1 MITMINNIIQRAGKG
16 LMKWGGAGVLS
27 CLLVSLSPCLL
38 TSCTDYLD
46 KEERSIIDASQPYL
60 NFRNFQGFVE
70 ELYTAMP
77 IMTGHQYHS
86 AWNFGED
93 DYWEPQESR
102 QLPNAIDQGNYW
114 GWNECFYSYF
124 KEKQGGMNTGTPERM
139 ISDVSTKGYLY
150 GLCWFGIRKAN
161 IGIANLDKMV
171 DATQEEKNL
180 IAGQLYFFRAW
191 NHFMLMQY
199 WGGLPYIDV
208 VLDANSVFNLP
219 RLSYQATAEK
229 AAEDFQK
236 AADLLPV
243 DWDQTAAGK
252 ATLGKNSVRINKV
265 MALAYKGKDL
275 LWAGSP
281 MMNQESTGNATYNAD
296 FCKRAADTFA
306 EVLKICDETGRYEL
320 ADWDHYQEIF
330 YTYKQNKLNGL
341 KEVMF
346 WENMATCHIG
356 VWRWNLVN
364 DWRPPLINNSGI
376 KCYPAAN
383 YTDYFGMA
391 NGMPIPD
398 ITQPDAASGYNP
410 EYPYKDRDPRFYYNF
425 IYDAVKTV
433 LDGSKILK
441 DGLPDERKQY
451 ASLYE
456 GGLYR
461 TDTPSKCVFTG
472 YMNKKFT
479 SQYMNDFDDYKEG
492 TVLVMPLLRLADVYL
507 MYAESA
513 AAGYGSATASASGYS
528 LSAVG
533 AIDKVRARAG
543 VAGVNSKFL
552 GSVDDFMSEVR
563 RERAVELSFEGHRF
577 TDLRRWLLLDK
588 APYNKKT
595 AVYFDRAADQ
605 SDKDRYAN
613 PKENH
618 VLNLRE
624 VVLVERKY
632 SLPKH
637 NWFPFPQKD
646 VQMYP
651 EFAQNPG
658 W

>member
-1 MITMINNIIQRAGKG
+1 MGVMSLMGVMGVMG
-16 LMKWGGAGVLS
+16 LA
-27 CLLVSLSPCLL
+27 
-38 TSCTDYLD
+38 SCTDYLD

-161 IGIANLDKMV
+161 IGIANLDKLV

-236 AADLLPV
+236 AADLLPI

-296 FCKRAADTFA
+296 FCKRAADAFA
-306 EVLKICDETGRYEL
+306 EALKICEETGRYEL

-341 KEVMF
+341 KEVLF

-391 NGMPIPD
+391 NGLPIPD
-398 ITQPDAASGYNP
+398 ITKPDAASGYNP

-441 DGLPDERKQY
+441 DGLPDEHKQY

>member
-1 MITMINNIIQRAGKG
+1 MKMMNIYKKG
-16 LMKWGGAGVLS
+16 VMGVMSLMGVMGVMGLA
-27 CLLVSLSPCLL
+27 
-38 TSCTDYLD
+38 SCTDYLD

-139 ISDVSTKGYLY
+139 INDVSTKGYLY

-161 IGIANLDKMV
+161 IGIANLDKLV

-219 RLSYQATAEK
+219 RLNYQATAEK

-236 AADLLPV
+236 AADLLPI

-252 ATLGKNSVRINKV
+252 ATLGKNAVRINKV

-296 FCKRAADTFA
+296 FCKRAADAFA
-306 EVLKICDETGRYEL
+306 EALKICEETGRYEL

-341 KEVMF
+341 KEVLF

-391 NGMPIPD
+391 NGLPIPD
-398 ITQPDAASGYNP
+398 ITKPDAASGYNP

-441 DGLPDERKQY
+441 DGLPDEHKQY

-492 TVLVMPLLRLADVYL
+492 TVLVMPLMRLADVYL

-533 AIDKVRARAG
+533 AINKVRARAG
-543 VAGVNSKFL
+543 VAGVDSKFL

-595 AVYFDRAADQ
+595 AVYVDRAADQ
-605 SDKDRYAN
+605 SDKERYAN

-624 VVLVERKY
+624 VVLTERKY
-632 SLPKH
+632 TLPKH

>member
-1 MITMINNIIQRAGKG
+1 MKMMNIYKKG
-16 LMKWGGAGVLS
+16 VMGVMSLMGVMGVMGLA
-27 CLLVSLSPCLL
+27 
-38 TSCTDYLD
+38 SCTDYLD

-139 ISDVSTKGYLY
+139 INDVSTKGYLY

-161 IGIANLDKMV
+161 IGIANLDKLV

-236 AADLLPV
+236 AADLLPI

-252 ATLGKNSVRINKV
+252 ATLGKNAVRINKV

-306 EVLKICDETGRYEL
+306 EALKICEETGRYEL

-341 KEVMF
+341 KEVLF

-391 NGMPIPD
+391 NGLPIPD
-398 ITQPDAASGYNP
+398 ITKPDAASGYNP

-433 LDGSKILK
+433 QDGSKILK

-543 VAGVNSKFL
+543 VAGVDSKFL

-605 SDKDRYAN
+605 SDKERYAN

-624 VVLVERKY
+624 VVLTERKY
-632 SLPKH
+632 TLPKH

>member
-1 MITMINNIIQRAGKG
+1 MGVMSLMGVMGVMG
-16 LMKWGGAGVLS
+16 LA
-27 CLLVSLSPCLL
+27 
-38 TSCTDYLD
+38 SCTDYLD

-139 ISDVSTKGYLY
+139 INDVSTKGYLY

-161 IGIANLDKMV
+161 IGIANLDKLV

-236 AADLLPV
+236 AADLLPI

-252 ATLGKNSVRINKV
+252 ATLGKNAVRINKV

-296 FCKRAADTFA
+296 FCKRAADAFA
-306 EVLKICDETGRYEL
+306 EALKICEETGRYEL

-341 KEVMF
+341 KEVLF

-391 NGMPIPD
+391 NGLPIPD
-398 ITQPDAASGYNP
+398 ITKPDAASGYNP

-441 DGLPDERKQY
+441 DGLPDEHKQY

-492 TVLVMPLLRLADVYL
+492 TVLVMPLMRLADVYL

-543 VAGVNSKFL
+543 VAGVDSKFL

-605 SDKDRYAN
+605 SDKERYYAN

-624 VVLVERKY
+624 VVLTERKY
-632 SLPKH
+632 TLPKH

>member
-1 MITMINNIIQRAGKG
+1 MMNIYKKG
-16 LMKWGGAGVLS
+16 VMGVMSLMGVMGVIGLA
-27 CLLVSLSPCLL
+27 
-38 TSCTDYLD
+38 SCTDYLD

-161 IGIANLDKMV
+161 IGIANLDKLV

-236 AADLLPV
+236 AADLLPI

-252 ATLGKNSVRINKV
+252 ATLGKNAVRINKV

-306 EVLKICDETGRYEL
+306 EALKICEETGRYEL

-341 KEVMF
+341 KEVLF

-391 NGMPIPD
+391 NGLPIPD
-398 ITQPDAASGYNP
+398 ITKPDAASGYNP

>member
-1 MITMINNIIQRAGKG
+1 MG
-16 LMKWGGAGVLS
+16 LMGIMGLM
-27 CLLVSLSPCLL
+27 SLA
-38 TSCTDYLD
+38 SCTDYLD

-139 ISDVSTKGYLY
+139 INDVSTKGYLY

-161 IGIANLDKMV
+161 IGIANLDKLV

-236 AADLLPV
+236 AADLLPI

-252 ATLGKNSVRINKV
+252 ATLGKNAVRINKV

-296 FCKRAADTFA
+296 FCKRAADAFA
-306 EVLKICDETGRYEL
+306 EALKICEETGRYEL

-341 KEVMF
+341 KEVLF

-391 NGMPIPD
+391 NGLPIPD
-398 ITQPDAASGYNP
+398 ITKPDAASGYNP

-492 TVLVMPLLRLADVYL
+492 TVLVMPLMRLADVYL

-533 AIDKVRARAG
+533 AINKVRARAG
-543 VAGVNSKFL
+543 VAGVDSKFL

-605 SDKDRYAN
+605 SDKERYAN

-624 VVLVERKY
+624 VVLTERKY
-632 SLPKH
+632 TLPKH

>member
-1 MITMINNIIQRAGKG
+1 MKMMNIYKKG
-16 LMKWGGAGVLS
+16 VMGVMSLMGVMGVMGLA
-27 CLLVSLSPCLL
+27 
-38 TSCTDYLD
+38 SCTDYLD

-161 IGIANLDKMV
+161 IGIANLDKLV

-236 AADLLPV
+236 AADLLPI

-252 ATLGKNSVRINKV
+252 ATLG
-265 MALAYKGKDL
+265 
-275 LWAGSP
+275 
-281 MMNQESTGNATYNAD
+281 YNAD

-306 EVLKICDETGRYEL
+306 EALKICEETGRYEL

-341 KEVMF
+341 KEVLF

-391 NGMPIPD
+391 NGLPIPD
-398 ITQPDAASGYNP
+398 ITKPDAASGYNP

>member
-1 MITMINNIIQRAGKG
+1 MGVMSLMGVMGVIG
-16 LMKWGGAGVLS
+16 LA
-27 CLLVSLSPCLL
+27 
-38 TSCTDYLD
+38 SCTDYLD

-161 IGIANLDKMV
+161 IGIANLDKLV

-236 AADLLPV
+236 AADLLPI

-252 ATLGKNSVRINKV
+252 ATLGKNAVRINKV

>member
-1 MITMINNIIQRAGKG
+1 MKMMNIYKKG
-16 LMKWGGAGVLS
+16 VMGVMSLMGVMGVMGLA
-27 CLLVSLSPCLL
+27 
-38 TSCTDYLD
+38 SCTDYLD

-139 ISDVSTKGYLY
+139 INDVSTKGYLY

-161 IGIANLDKMV
+161 IGIANLDKLV

-219 RLSYQATAEK
+219 RLNYQATAEK

-236 AADLLPV
+236 AADLLPI

-252 ATLGKNSVRINKV
+252 ATLGKNAVRINKV

-296 FCKRAADTFA
+296 FCKRAADAFA
-306 EVLKICDETGRYEL
+306 EALKICEETGRYEL

-341 KEVMF
+341 KEVLF

-391 NGMPIPD
+391 NGLPIPD
-398 ITQPDAASGYNP
+398 ITKPDAASGYNP

-441 DGLPDERKQY
+441 DGLPDEHKQY

-492 TVLVMPLLRLADVYL
+492 TVLVMPLMRLADVYL

-513 AAGYGSATASASGYS
+513 AAGYGSATASATGYN

-543 VAGVNSKFL
+543 VAGVDSKFL

-605 SDKDRYAN
+605 SDKERYAN

-624 VVLVERKY
+624 VVLTERKY
-632 SLPKH
+632 TLPKH

>member
-1 MITMINNIIQRAGKG
+1 MG
-16 LMKWGGAGVLS
+16 LMGIMGLM
-27 CLLVSLSPCLL
+27 SLA
-38 TSCTDYLD
+38 SCTDYLD

-124 KEKQGGMNTGTPERM
+124 KEKQAGMNTGTPERM

-391 NGMPIPD
+391 NGLPIPD
-398 ITQPDAASGYNP
+398 ITKPDAASGYNP

>member
-1 MITMINNIIQRAGKG
+1 MGVMSLMGVMGVMG
-16 LMKWGGAGVLS
+16 LA
-27 CLLVSLSPCLL
+27 
-38 TSCTDYLD
+38 SCTDYLD
-46 KEERSIIDASQPYL
+46 KEEKSIIDASQPYL

-139 ISDVSTKGYLY
+139 INDVSTKGYLY

-161 IGIANLDKMV
+161 IGIANLDKLV

-219 RLSYQATAEK
+219 RLNYQATAEK

-236 AADLLPV
+236 AADLLPI

-252 ATLGKNSVRINKV
+252 ATLGKNAVRINKV

-296 FCKRAADTFA
+296 FCKRAADAFA
-306 EVLKICDETGRYEL
+306 EALKICEETGRYEL

-341 KEVMF
+341 KEVLF

-391 NGMPIPD
+391 NGLPIPD
-398 ITQPDAASGYNP
+398 ITKPDAASGYNP

-433 LDGSKILK
+433 QDGSKILK
-441 DGLPDERKQY
+441 DGLPDEHKQY

-492 TVLVMPLLRLADVYL
+492 TVLVMPL
-507 MYAESA
+507 A

-533 AIDKVRARAG
+533 AINKVRARAG
-543 VAGVNSKFL
+543 VAGVDSKFL

-605 SDKDRYAN
+605 SDKERYAN

-624 VVLVERKY
+624 VVLTERKY
-632 SLPKH
+632 TLPKH

>member
-1 MITMINNIIQRAGKG
+1 MKMMNIYKKG
-16 LMKWGGAGVLS
+16 VMGVMSLMGVMGVMGLA
-27 CLLVSLSPCLL
+27 
-38 TSCTDYLD
+38 SCTDYLD
-46 KEERSIIDASQPYL
+46 KEEKSIIDASQPYL

-139 ISDVSTKGYLY
+139 INDVSTKGYLY

-161 IGIANLDKMV
+161 IGIANLDKLV

-219 RLSYQATAEK
+219 RLNYQATAEK

-236 AADLLPV
+236 AADLLPI

-252 ATLGKNSVRINKV
+252 ATLGKNAVRINKV

-296 FCKRAADTFA
+296 FCKRAADAFA
-306 EVLKICDETGRYEL
+306 EALKICEETGRYEL

-341 KEVMF
+341 KEVLF

-391 NGMPIPD
+391 NGLPIPD
-398 ITQPDAASGYNP
+398 ITKPDAASGYNP

-441 DGLPDERKQY
+441 DGLPDEHKQY

-492 TVLVMPLLRLADVYL
+492 TVLVMPLMRLADVYL

-533 AIDKVRARAG
+533 AINKVRARAG
-543 VAGVNSKFL
+543 VAGVDSKFL

-605 SDKDRYAN
+605 SDKERYAN

-624 VVLVERKY
+624 VVLTERKY
-632 SLPKH
+632 TLPKH

>member
-1 MITMINNIIQRAGKG
+1 
-16 LMKWGGAGVLS
+16 MKIKQYIS
-27 CLLVSLSPCLL
+27 CSLLLL
-38 TSCTDYLD
+38 AALTLNTSCKEYLD
-46 KEERSIIDASQPYL
+46 KEPKSDIDPTQPFL

-70 ELYTAMP
+70 ELYAAMP

-86 AWNFGED
+86 CWNFGED
-93 DYWEPQESR
+93 DYWEPTETR
-102 QLPNAIDQGNYW
+102 MLTYAIDQGNYW

-124 KEKQGGMNTGTPERM
+124 KEKQDGMNTATGDRM
-139 ISDVSTKGYLY
+139 INNVSSKGYLY

-161 IGIANLDKMV
+161 IGLANLDKMV
-171 DATQEEKNL
+171 DATQEEKNF

-199 WGGLPYIDV
+199 WGGIPY
-208 VLDANSVFNLP
+208 LDRALSSSETYTLP
-219 RLSYQATAEK
+219 RLSYQETAEK

-236 AADLLPV
+236 AADLLPI
-243 DWDQTAAGK
+243 DWDQTATGK
-252 ATLGKNSVRINKV
+252 TTLGKNVIRINKV
-265 MALAYKGKDL
+265 MALAYLGKDL

-296 FCKRAADTFA
+296 FCKRAADAFA
-306 EVLKICDETGRYEL
+306 QVLKICDETGIYEL
-320 ADWDHYQEIF
+320 ADFDHYSDIF
-330 YTYKQNKLNGL
+330 YTYKQNKVNGV
-341 KEVMF
+341 KEVLF
-346 WENMATCHIG
+346 YENMATCHIG

-391 NGMPIPD
+391 NGLPIPD
-398 ITQPDAASGYNP
+398 ITKKDAASGYDP
-410 EYPYKDRDPRFYYNF
+410 EYPYKDRDPRFYTNF
-425 IYDAVKTV
+425 IYDGVKTV
-433 LDGSKILK
+433 KDGSKILTK
-441 DGLPDERKQY
+441 EGLPDERKQY
-451 ASLYE
+451 ASMFE

-461 TDTPSKCVFTG
+461 TDTPSKCCFTG
-472 YMNKKFT
+472 YMNMKFT

-492 TVLVMPLLRLADVYL
+492 NVLVMPLVRLADVYL
-507 MYAESA
+507 MYAEA
-513 AAGYGSATASASGYS
+513 TANGYGSATATASGYG
-528 LSAVG
+528 LTAVG
-533 AIDKVRARAG
+533 AVDKIRDRAG
-543 VAGVNSKFL
+543 VGHVDAKFL
-552 GSVDDFMSEVR
+552 GSVEQFMSEVR

-605 SDKDRYAN
+605 TDKERYEN
-613 PKENH
+613 PKNNH

-624 VVLVERKY
+624 VVLTERHY

-637 NWFPFPQKD
+637 NWFPFPKKD

-651 EFAQNPG
+651 EFKQNPG
-658 W
+658 WE

>member
-1 MITMINNIIQRAGKG
+1 MKMMNIYKKG
-16 LMKWGGAGVLS
+16 VMGVMSLMGVMGVMGLA
-27 CLLVSLSPCLL
+27 
-38 TSCTDYLD
+38 SCTDYLD

-139 ISDVSTKGYLY
+139 INDVSTKGYLY

-161 IGIANLDKMV
+161 IGIANLDKLV

-219 RLSYQATAEK
+219 RLNYQATAEK

-236 AADLLPV
+236 AADLLPI

-252 ATLGKNSVRINKV
+252 ATLGKNAVRINKV

-296 FCKRAADTFA
+296 FCKRAADAFA
-306 EVLKICDETGRYEL
+306 EALKICEETGRYEL

-341 KEVMF
+341 KEVLF

-391 NGMPIPD
+391 NGLPIPD
-398 ITQPDAASGYNP
+398 ITKPDAASGYNP

-433 LDGSKILK
+433 QDGSKILK
-441 DGLPDERKQY
+441 DGLPDEHKQY

-492 TVLVMPLLRLADVYL
+492 TVLVMPLMRLADVYL

-533 AIDKVRARAG
+533 AINKVRARAG
-543 VAGVNSKFL
+543 VAGVDSKFL

-605 SDKDRYAN
+605 SDKERYAN

-624 VVLVERKY
+624 VVLTERKY
-632 SLPKH
+632 TLPKH

>member
-1 MITMINNIIQRAGKG
+1 
-16 LMKWGGAGVLS
+16 MKIKQYIS
-27 CLLVSLSPCLL
+27 CSLLLL
-38 TSCTDYLD
+38 AALTLNTSCKEYLD
-46 KEERSIIDASQPYL
+46 KEPKSDIDPTQPYL

-70 ELYTAMP
+70 ELYAAMP

-86 AWNFGED
+86 CWNFGED
-93 DYWEPQESR
+93 DYWEPTETR
-102 QLPNAIDQGNYW
+102 MLTYAIDQGNYW

-124 KEKQGGMNTGTPERM
+124 KEKQDGMNTATGDRM
-139 ISDVSTKGYLY
+139 IDNVSSKGYLY

-161 IGIANLDKMV
+161 IGLANLDKMV
-171 DATQEEKNL
+171 DATQEEKNF

-199 WGGLPYIDV
+199 WGGIPY
-208 VLDANSVFNLP
+208 LDRALSSSETYTLP
-219 RLSYQATAEK
+219 RLSYQETAEK

-236 AADLLPV
+236 AADLLPI
-243 DWDQTAAGK
+243 DWDQTATGK
-252 ATLGKNSVRINKV
+252 TTLGKNVIRINKV
-265 MALAYKGKDL
+265 MALAYLGKDL

-296 FCKRAADTFA
+296 FCKRAADAFA
-306 EVLKICDETGRYEL
+306 QVLKICDETGIYEL
-320 ADWDHYQEIF
+320 ADFDHYSDIF
-330 YTYKQNKLNGL
+330 YTYKQNKVNGV
-341 KEVMF
+341 KEVLF
-346 WENMATCHIG
+346 YENMATCHIG

-391 NGMPIPD
+391 NGLPIPD
-398 ITQPDAASGYNP
+398 ITKPDAASGYDP
-410 EYPYKDRDPRFYYNF
+410 EYPYKDRDPRFYTNF
-425 IYDAVKTV
+425 IYDGVKTV
-433 LDGSKILK
+433 KDGSKILTK
-441 DGLPDERKQY
+441 EGLPDERKQY
-451 ASLYE
+451 ASMFE

-461 TDTPSKCVFTG
+461 TDTPSKCCFTG
-472 YMNKKFT
+472 YMNMKFT

-492 TVLVMPLLRLADVYL
+492 NVLVMPLVRLADVYL
-507 MYAESA
+507 MYAEA
-513 AAGYGSATASASGYS
+513 TANGYGSATATASGYG
-528 LSAVG
+528 LTAVG
-533 AIDKVRARAG
+533 A
-543 VAGVNSKFL
+543 KFL
-552 GSVDDFMSEVR
+552 GSVDQFMSEVR

-605 SDKDRYAN
+605 TDKERYEN
-613 PKENH
+613 PKNNH

-624 VVLVERKY
+624 VVLTERHY

-637 NWFPFPQKD
+637 NWFPFPKKD

-651 EFAQNPG
+651 EFKQNPG
-658 W
+658 WE

>member
-1 MITMINNIIQRAGKG
+1 MG
-16 LMKWGGAGVLS
+16 LMGIMGLMS
-27 CLLVSLSPCLL
+27 L

>member
-1 MITMINNIIQRAGKG
+1 MKMMNIYKKG
-16 LMKWGGAGVLS
+16 VMGVMSLMGVMGVMGLA
-27 CLLVSLSPCLL
+27 
-38 TSCTDYLD
+38 SCTDYLD

-139 ISDVSTKGYLY
+139 INDVSTKGYLY

-161 IGIANLDKMV
+161 IGIANLDKLV

-219 RLSYQATAEK
+219 RLNYQATAEK

-236 AADLLPV
+236 AADLLPI

-252 ATLGKNSVRINKV
+252 ATLGKNAVRINKV

-296 FCKRAADTFA
+296 FCKRAADAFA
-306 EVLKICDETGRYEL
+306 EALKICEETGRYEL

-341 KEVMF
+341 KEVLF

-391 NGMPIPD
+391 NGLPIPD
-398 ITQPDAASGYNP
+398 ITKPDAASGYNP
-410 EYPYKDRDPRFYYNF
+410 EYPYKNRDPRFYYNF

-441 DGLPDERKQY
+441 DGLPDEHKQY

-492 TVLVMPLLRLADVYL
+492 TVLVMPLMRLADVYL

-533 AIDKVRARAG
+533 AINKVRARAG
-543 VAGVNSKFL
+543 VAGVDSKFL

-605 SDKDRYAN
+605 SDKERYAN

-624 VVLVERKY
+624 VVLTERKY
-632 SLPKH
+632 TLPKH

>member
-1 MITMINNIIQRAGKG
+1 MKMMNIYKKGVMGVMILMGVMGVMG
-16 LMKWGGAGVLS
+16 LA
-27 CLLVSLSPCLL
+27 
-38 TSCTDYLD
+38 SCTDYLD

-139 ISDVSTKGYLY
+139 INDVSTKGYLY

-161 IGIANLDKMV
+161 IGIANLDKLV

-236 AADLLPV
+236 AADLLPI

-252 ATLGKNSVRINKV
+252 ATLGKNAVRINKV

-391 NGMPIPD
+391 NGLPIPD
-398 ITQPDAASGYNP
+398 ITKPDAASGYNP

-543 VAGVNSKFL
+543 VAGVDSKFL

-605 SDKDRYAN
+605 SDKERYAN

-624 VVLVERKY
+624 VVLTERKY
-632 SLPKH
+632 TLPKH

>member
-1 MITMINNIIQRAGKG
+1 MKMMNIYKKG
-16 LMKWGGAGVLS
+16 VMGVMSLMGVMGVMGLA
-27 CLLVSLSPCLL
+27 
-38 TSCTDYLD
+38 SCTDYLD

-139 ISDVSTKGYLY
+139 INDVSTKGYLY

-161 IGIANLDKMV
+161 IGIANLDKLV

-236 AADLLPV
+236 AADLLPI

-252 ATLGKNSVRINKV
+252 ATLGKNAVRINKV

-306 EVLKICDETGRYEL
+306 EALKICEETGRYEL

-341 KEVMF
+341 KEVLF

-391 NGMPIPD
+391 NGLPIPD
-398 ITQPDAASGYNP
+398 ITKPDAASGYNP

-492 TVLVMPLLRLADVYL
+492 TVLVMPLMRLADVYL

-543 VAGVNSKFL
+543 VAGVDSKFL

-605 SDKDRYAN
+605 SDKERYAN

-624 VVLVERKY
+624 VVLTERKY
-632 SLPKH
+632 TLPKH

>member
-1 MITMINNIIQRAGKG
+1 MG
-16 LMKWGGAGVLS
+16 LMGIMGLM
-27 CLLVSLSPCLL
+27 SLA
-38 TSCTDYLD
+38 SCTDYLD

-124 KEKQGGMNTGTPERM
+124 KEKQAGMNTGTPERM

-236 AADLLPV
+236 AADLLPI

-252 ATLGKNSVRINKV
+252 ATLGKNAVRINKV

>member
-1 MITMINNIIQRAGKG
+1 MGVMGVIG
-16 LMKWGGAGVLS
+16 LA
-27 CLLVSLSPCLL
+27 
-38 TSCTDYLD
+38 SCTDYLD

-139 ISDVSTKGYLY
+139 INDVSTKGYLY

-161 IGIANLDKMV
+161 IGIANLDKLV

-236 AADLLPV
+236 AADLLPI

-252 ATLGKNSVRINKV
+252 ATLGKNAVRINKV

-306 EVLKICDETGRYEL
+306 EALKICEETGRYEL

-341 KEVMF
+341 KEVLF

-391 NGMPIPD
+391 NGLPIPD
-398 ITQPDAASGYNP
+398 ITKPDAASGYNP

-441 DGLPDERKQY
+441 DGLPDEHKQY

-492 TVLVMPLLRLADVYL
+492 TVLVMPLMRLADVYL

-533 AIDKVRARAG
+533 AINKVRARAG
-543 VAGVNSKFL
+543 VAGVDSKFL

-605 SDKDRYAN
+605 SDKERYAN

-624 VVLVERKY
+624 VVLTERKY
-632 SLPKH
+632 TLPKH

>member
-1 MITMINNIIQRAGKG
+1 MKMMNIYKKG
-16 LMKWGGAGVLS
+16 VMGVMSLMGVMGVMGLA
-27 CLLVSLSPCLL
+27 
-38 TSCTDYLD
+38 SCTDYLD

-139 ISDVSTKGYLY
+139 INDVSTKGYLY

-161 IGIANLDKMV
+161 IGIANLDKLV

-219 RLSYQATAEK
+219 RLNYQATAEK

-236 AADLLPV
+236 AADLLPI

-252 ATLGKNSVRINKV
+252 ATLGKNAVRINKV

-296 FCKRAADTFA
+296 FCKRAADAFA
-306 EVLKICDETGRYEL
+306 EALKICEETGRYEL

-341 KEVMF
+341 KEVLF

-391 NGMPIPD
+391 NGLPIPD
-398 ITQPDAASGYNP
+398 ITKPDAASGYNP

-441 DGLPDERKQY
+441 DGLPDEHKQY

-513 AAGYGSATASASGYS
+513 AAGYGSATASATGYN

-543 VAGVNSKFL
+543 VAGVDSKFL

-605 SDKDRYAN
+605 SDKERYAN

-624 VVLVERKY
+624 VVLTERKY
-632 SLPKH
+632 TLPKH

>member
-1 MITMINNIIQRAGKG
+1 MGVMSLMGVMGVMG
-16 LMKWGGAGVLS
+16 LA
-27 CLLVSLSPCLL
+27 
-38 TSCTDYLD
+38 SCTDYLD

-161 IGIANLDKMV
+161 IGIANLDKLV

-236 AADLLPV
+236 AADLLPI

-252 ATLGKNSVRINKV
+252 ATLGKNAVRINKV

-296 FCKRAADTFA
+296 VCKRAADTFA
-306 EVLKICDETGRYEL
+306 EALKICEETGRYEL

-341 KEVMF
+341 KEVLF

-391 NGMPIPD
+391 NGLPIPD
-398 ITQPDAASGYNP
+398 ITKPDAASGYNP

>member
-1 MITMINNIIQRAGKG
+1 MG
-16 LMKWGGAGVLS
+16 LMGIMGLMS
-27 CLLVSLSPCLL
+27 L

-46 KEERSIIDASQPYL
+46 KEERSIIDSSQPYL

-124 KEKQGGMNTGTPERM
+124 KEKQSGMNTGTPERM

>member
-1 MITMINNIIQRAGKG
+1 MKMMNIYKKGVVGMMGIIGLIG
-16 LMKWGGAGVLS
+16 LMGQA
-27 CLLVSLSPCLL
+27 
-38 TSCTDYLD
+38 SCTDYLD

-306 EVLKICDETGRYEL
+306 EVLKICEETGRYEL

-391 NGMPIPD
+391 NGLPIPD
-398 ITQPDAASGYNP
+398 ITKPDAASGYNP

-425 IYDAVKTV
+425 IYDGVKTV

-451 ASLYE
+451 ASLFE

>member
-1 MITMINNIIQRAGKG
+1 MKMMNIYKKG
-16 LMKWGGAGVLS
+16 VMGVMSLMGVMGVIGLA
-27 CLLVSLSPCLL
+27 
-38 TSCTDYLD
+38 SCTDYLD

-161 IGIANLDKMV
+161 IGIANLDKLV

-236 AADLLPV
+236 AADLLPI

-252 ATLGKNSVRINKV
+252 ATLGKNAVRINKV

-296 FCKRAADTFA
+296 FCKRAADAFA
-306 EVLKICDETGRYEL
+306 EALKICEETGRYEL

-341 KEVMF
+341 KEVLF

-391 NGMPIPD
+391 NGLPIPD
-398 ITQPDAASGYNP
+398 ITKPDAASGYNP

-492 TVLVMPLLRLADVYL
+492 TVLVMPLMRLADVYL

-543 VAGVNSKFL
+543 VAGVDSKFL

-605 SDKDRYAN
+605 SDKERYAN

-624 VVLVERKY
+624 VVLTERKY
-632 SLPKH
+632 TLPKH

>member
-1 MITMINNIIQRAGKG
+1 MGVMSLMGVMGVMG
-16 LMKWGGAGVLS
+16 LA
-27 CLLVSLSPCLL
+27 
-38 TSCTDYLD
+38 SCTDYLD

-139 ISDVSTKGYLY
+139 INDVSTKGYLY

-161 IGIANLDKMV
+161 IGIANLDKLV

-236 AADLLPV
+236 AADLLPI

-252 ATLGKNSVRINKV
+252 ATLGKNAVRINKV

-296 FCKRAADTFA
+296 FCKRAADAFA
-306 EVLKICDETGRYEL
+306 EALKICEETGRYEL

-341 KEVMF
+341 KEVLF

-391 NGMPIPD
+391 NGLPIPD
-398 ITQPDAASGYNP
+398 ITKPDAASGYNP

-441 DGLPDERKQY
+441 DGLPDEHKQY

-533 AIDKVRARAG
+533 AINKVRARAG
-543 VAGVNSKFL
+543 VAGVDSKFL

-605 SDKDRYAN
+605 SDKERYAN

-624 VVLVERKY
+624 VVLTERKY
-632 SLPKH
+632 TLPKH

>member
-1 MITMINNIIQRAGKG
+1 MKIRNIYKMG
-16 LMKWGGAGVLS
+16 LMGIMGIMGIMGLMS
-27 CLLVSLSPCLL
+27 L

-46 KEERSIIDASQPYL
+46 KEERSIIDSSQPYL

-398 ITQPDAASGYNP
+398 ITKADAASGYNP

>member
-1 MITMINNIIQRAGKG
+1 MGVMSLMGVMGVMG
-16 LMKWGGAGVLS
+16 LA
-27 CLLVSLSPCLL
+27 
-38 TSCTDYLD
+38 SCTDYLD

-161 IGIANLDKMV
+161 IGIANLDKLV

-236 AADLLPV
+236 AADLLPI

-252 ATLGKNSVRINKV
+252 ATLGKNAVRINKV

-306 EVLKICDETGRYEL
+306 EALKICEETGRYEL

-341 KEVMF
+341 KEVLF

-391 NGMPIPD
+391 NGLPIPD
-398 ITQPDAASGYNP
+398 ITKPDAASGYNP

-433 LDGSKILK
+433 LDGSMLLK
-441 DGLPDERKQY
+441 VGLHDERNQY

>member
-1 MITMINNIIQRAGKG
+1 
-16 LMKWGGAGVLS
+16 MKIKQYISGSLLLLS
-27 CLLVSLSPCLL
+27 AVLL
-38 TSCTDYLD
+38 TASCKEYLD
-46 KEERSIIDASQPYL
+46 KEPKSDIPSTQPYL
-60 NFRNFQGFVE
+60 NFKNFQGFVE

-77 IMTGHQYHS
+77 IMTAHQYHG

-93 DYWEPQESR
+93 DVWEASESR
-102 QLPNAIDQGNYW
+102 MLPNSIDKGDYW
-114 GWNECFYSYF
+114 GWNSCFYSHF
-124 KEKQGGMNTGTPERM
+124 KAKQGGMNTSTPERM
-139 ISDVSTKGYLY
+139 INDVSTKGYYY

-161 IGIANLDKMV
+161 IGLANLDKLV
-171 DATQEEKNL
+171 DATIEEKNL

-199 WGGLPYIDV
+199 WGGLPYIDT
-208 VLDANSVFNLP
+208 VLDPNTVFDLP

-243 DWDQTAAGK
+243 DWDQTTAGK
-252 ATLGKNSVRINKV
+252 ATLGKNNLRINKI

-281 MMNQESTGNATYNAD
+281 MMNQESTGSATYNAD
-296 FCKRAADTFA
+296 FCKRAADAFA
-306 EVLKICDETGRYEL
+306 QALKLCDETGRYEL
-320 ADWDHYQEIF
+320 ADWDHYSEIF
-330 YTYKQNKLNGL
+330 YTYKQYKFNGL
-341 KEVMF
+341 KEVLF
-346 WENMATCHIG
+346 YENTAVGHNG
-356 VWRWNLVN
+356 AWRWNLVN
-364 DWRPPLINNSGI
+364 DWRPPVINNSGI

-391 NGMPIPD
+391 NGLPIPD
-398 ITQPDAASGYNP
+398 ITKKDPESGYDP
-410 EYPYKDRDPRFYYNF
+410 EYPYKNRDPRFYYNF

-433 LDGSKILK
+433 LDGSKILDPK
-441 DGLPDERKQY
+441 TGLPQENKQY

-461 TDTPSKCVFTG
+461 TDTPAKAARTG

-492 TVLVMPLLRLADVYL
+492 SVLVMPLMRLADVYL
-507 MYAESA
+507 MYAEA
-513 AAGYGSATASASGYS
+513 TAAGYGSATATASGYG
-528 LSAVG
+528 LTAAGAVN
-533 AIDKVRARAG
+533 IVRDRAG
-543 VAGVNSKFL
+543 VGHVADKFL
-552 GSVDDFMSEVR
+552 GSVDQFMSEVR

-595 AVYFDRAADQ
+595 AVFFDRAADQ
-605 SDKDRYAN
+605 KDADRYAD
-613 PKENH
+613 PTQNH

-624 VVLVERKY
+624 EVLVERHY
-632 SLPKH
+632 TLPKH
-637 NWFPFPQKD
+637 NWFPFPQED
-646 VQMYP
+646 VQLYKG
-651 EFAQNPG
+651 FDQNPG

>member
-1 MITMINNIIQRAGKG
+1 MINNIIQRAGKG

-398 ITQPDAASGYNP
+398 ITKPDAASGYNP

-507 MYAESA
+507 MYAEST

>member
-1 MITMINNIIQRAGKG
+1 MG
-16 LMKWGGAGVLS
+16 LMGIMGIMGIMGLMS
-27 CLLVSLSPCLL
+27 L

-46 KEERSIIDASQPYL
+46 KEERSIIDSSQPYL

-398 ITQPDAASGYNP
+398 ITKADAASGYNP

>member
-1 MITMINNIIQRAGKG
+1 
-16 LMKWGGAGVLS
+16 
-27 CLLVSLSPCLL
+27 
-38 TSCTDYLD
+38 
-46 KEERSIIDASQPYL
+46 
-60 NFRNFQGFVE
+60 
-70 ELYTAMP
+70 
-77 IMTGHQYHS
+77 MTGHQYHS

-398 ITQPDAASGYNP
+398 ITKPDAASGYNP

>member
-1 MITMINNIIQRAGKG
+1 MKMMNIYKKG
-16 LMKWGGAGVLS
+16 VMGVMSLMGVMGVMGLA
-27 CLLVSLSPCLL
+27 
-38 TSCTDYLD
+38 SCTDYLD

-161 IGIANLDKMV
+161 IGIANLDKLV

-236 AADLLPV
+236 AADLLPI

-252 ATLGKNSVRINKV
+252 ATLGKNAVRINKV

-306 EVLKICDETGRYEL
+306 EALKICEETGRYEL

-341 KEVMF
+341 KEVLF

-391 NGMPIPD
+391 NGLPIPD
-398 ITQPDAASGYNP
+398 ITKPDAASGYNP

-492 TVLVMPLLRLADVYL
+492 TVLVMPLMRLADVYL

-543 VAGVNSKFL
+543 VAGVDSKFL

-605 SDKDRYAN
+605 SDKERYAN

-624 VVLVERKY
+624 VVLTERKY
-632 SLPKH
+632 TLPKH

>member
-1 MITMINNIIQRAGKG
+1 MGVMILMGVMGVMG
-16 LMKWGGAGVLS
+16 LA
-27 CLLVSLSPCLL
+27 
-38 TSCTDYLD
+38 SCTDYLD

-139 ISDVSTKGYLY
+139 INDVSTKGYLY

-161 IGIANLDKMV
+161 IGIANLDKLV

-236 AADLLPV
+236 AADLLPI

-252 ATLGKNSVRINKV
+252 ATLGKNAVRINKV

-391 NGMPIPD
+391 NGLPIPD
-398 ITQPDAASGYNP
+398 ITKPDAASGYNP

>member
-1 MITMINNIIQRAGKG
+1 MKMMNIYKKG
-16 LMKWGGAGVLS
+16 VMGVMSLMGVMGVMGLA
-27 CLLVSLSPCLL
+27 
-38 TSCTDYLD
+38 SCTDYLD

-139 ISDVSTKGYLY
+139 INDVSTKGYLY

-161 IGIANLDKMV
+161 IGIANLDKLV

-236 AADLLPV
+236 AADLLPI

-252 ATLGKNSVRINKV
+252 ATLGKNAVRINKV

-296 FCKRAADTFA
+296 FCKRAADAFA
-306 EVLKICDETGRYEL
+306 EALKICEETGRYEL

-341 KEVMF
+341 KEVLF

-391 NGMPIPD
+391 NGLPIPD
-398 ITQPDAASGYNP
+398 ITKPDAASGYNP

-433 LDGSKILK
+433 QDGSKILK
-441 DGLPDERKQY
+441 DGLPDEHKQY

-492 TVLVMPLLRLADVYL
+492 TVLVMPLMRLADVYL

-533 AIDKVRARAG
+533 AINKVRARAG
-543 VAGVNSKFL
+543 VAGVDSKFL

-605 SDKDRYAN
+605 SDKERYAN

-624 VVLVERKY
+624 VVLTERKY
-632 SLPKH
+632 TLPKH

>member
-1 MITMINNIIQRAGKG
+1 
-16 LMKWGGAGVLS
+16 MKIKQYIS
-27 CLLVSLSPCLL
+27 CSLLLL
-38 TSCTDYLD
+38 AALTLNTSCKEYLD
-46 KEERSIIDASQPYL
+46 KEPMSDIDPTQPYL

-70 ELYTAMP
+70 ELYAAMP

-86 AWNFGED
+86 CWNFGED
-93 DYWEPQESR
+93 DYWEPTETR
-102 QLPNAIDQGNYW
+102 MLTYAIDQGNYW

-124 KEKQGGMNTGTPERM
+124 KEKQGGMNTATGDRM
-139 ISDVSTKGYLY
+139 VNDVSSKGYLY

-161 IGIANLDKMV
+161 IGLANLDKMV
-171 DATQEEKNL
+171 DATPEEKNF

-199 WGGLPYIDV
+199 WGGIPY
-208 VLDANSVFNLP
+208 LDRALSSSETYTLP
-219 RLSYQATAEK
+219 RLSYQETAEK

-236 AADLLPV
+236 AADLLPI
-243 DWDQTAAGK
+243 DWDQTATGK
-252 ATLGKNSVRINKV
+252 TTLGKNVIRINKV
-265 MALAYKGKDL
+265 MALAYLGKDL

-281 MMNQESTGNATYNAD
+281 MMNQESTGNATYNAE
-296 FCKRAADTFA
+296 FCKRAADAFA
-306 EVLKICDETGRYEL
+306 QALKICDETGIYEL
-320 ADWDHYQEIF
+320 ADFDHYSDIF
-330 YTYKQNKLNGL
+330 YTYKQNKVNGL
-341 KEVMF
+341 KEVLF
-346 WENMATCHIG
+346 YENMATCHIG

-391 NGMPIPD
+391 NGLPIPD
-398 ITQPDAASGYNP
+398 ITKPDAASGYNP
-410 EYPYKDRDPRFYYNF
+410 EYPYKDRDPRFYTNF
-425 IYDAVKTV
+425 IYDGVKTV
-433 LDGSKILK
+433 KDGSKILDK
-441 DGLPDERKQY
+441 STNLPDERKQY
-451 ASLYE
+451 ASMFE

-461 TDTPSKCVFTG
+461 TDTPSKCCFTG
-472 YMNKKFT
+472 YMNMKFT

-492 TVLVMPLLRLADVYL
+492 NVLVMPLMRLADVYL
-507 MYAESA
+507 MYAEA
-513 AAGYGSATASASGYS
+513 TANGYGSATATASGYG
-528 LSAVG
+528 LTAVG
-533 AIDKVRARAG
+533 AVDKIRDRAG
-543 VAGVNSKFL
+543 VGHVDAKFL
-552 GSVDDFMSEVR
+552 GSVDQFMSEVR

-605 SDKDRYAN
+605 TDKERYEN
-613 PKENH
+613 PKNNH

-624 VVLVERKY
+624 VVLTERHY

-637 NWFPFPQKD
+637 NWFPFPKKD

-651 EFAQNPG
+651 EFKQNPG
-658 W
+658 WE

>member
-1 MITMINNIIQRAGKG
+1 MKMMNIYKKG
-16 LMKWGGAGVLS
+16 VMGVMSLMGVMGVIGLA
-27 CLLVSLSPCLL
+27 
-38 TSCTDYLD
+38 SCTDYLD

-161 IGIANLDKMV
+161 IGIANLDKLV

-236 AADLLPV
+236 AADLLPI

-252 ATLGKNSVRINKV
+252 ATLGKNAVRINKV

-306 EVLKICDETGRYEL
+306 EALKICEETGRYEL

-341 KEVMF
+341 KEVLF

-391 NGMPIPD
+391 NGLPIPD
-398 ITQPDAASGYNP
+398 ITKPDAASGYNP

-441 DGLPDERKQY
+441 DGLPDEHKQY